1 MFNLVDALRN
11 LPEMIAD
18 AEEAVASAAKA
29 VRDAEESLAT
39 KEAELVLQNQITG
52 KNETERRAQLRS
64 LTAEERRKV
73 VEAQDSLTSARI
85 HYNKLVNQF
94 KAVRTLA
101 LLFSR
106 DAEDV
111 TVEKAA
117 L

>member
-73 VEAQDSLTSARI
+73 AEAQDSLTSAKIR
-85 HYNKLVNQF
+85 YNKLVNQF
-94 KAVRTLA
+94 KAARALA